1 MPGGLRGL
9 GATRAGGARAA
20 EATRCG
26 LLTRAR
32 QVAMVQGTLEATALV
47 RVATEEMVMGA
58 MELTAATRRPRLTT
72 AVAMATLAKVTVPPA
87 VAVLGAVLA
96 RMATQASGA
105 LEGPGP
111 VVMGL
116 AREARELAGQAA
128 QTVQTA
134 AGQTGQTGQQ
144 ALARMVPEGTVPVI
158 RALGMVMV
166 TAAALVAP
174 VLAAL
179 APAALVPAALVQAVL
194 MRQVPV
200 RAELGGLEMR
210 MAMREA
216 LVAPTLQMLVVRIP
230 RRRGQRGRPPSALPL
245 KRPVRHRLPAR
256 LATRWAR

>member
-1 MPGGLRGL
+1 
-9 GATRAGGARAA
+9 
-20 EATRCG
+20 
-26 LLTRAR
+26 
-32 QVAMVQGTLEATALV
+32 VAMVQGTLEATALV

-105 LEGPGP
+105 L
-111 VVMGL
+111 
-116 AREARELAGQAA
+116 EARELAGQAA